1 MRIKEARLIGFDS
14 INYHAE
20 VQLVSSLKAYLS
32 GIAVA
37 NNIPSNEMLPGRKL
51 LINFIDDYNP
61 KSAVII
67 AVFE

>member
-1 MRIKEARLIGFDS
+1 MSIKEARLIGFDS
-14 INYHAE
+14 LNYQAE

-32 GIAVA
+32 GITVA
-37 NNIPSNEMLPGRKL
+37 SNISANQMLPGCKL

-61 KSAVII
+61 KSAVVI